1 MQGKMSIYSV
11 TRQDVLKA
19 KGGEEEIA
27 SVWQDYGDDRQSRHN
42 SHD

>member
-1 MQGKMSIYSV
+1 MSIYSV

-19 KGGEEEIA
+19 KGGEKEIA
-27 SVWQDYGDDRQSRHN
+27 SVWQAYGDDRQSRHN